1 MHGGITSIVGR
12 RRRLIALLTLLMAGG
27 FLAISLLSYHTSRRA
42 IHDSIVT
49 SQLPLTSDNIYS
61 EIQKDLIRPI
71 LISSLMAGDTFVRD
85 WVVRGEKD
93 GDEMRRYL
101 KEIMQRHGAFT
112 SFFVSDITRNYYHAD
127 GLIKQVQEGE
137 ARDRWFFRVREMK
150 EPYEINL
157 DPDIANKDALTIFIN
172 YRVHDFNGR
181 FIAATGIG
189 LTADAVQKRIIEY
202 QQRYQRRIYF
212 ADADGRIIL
221 GSDAGD
227 IGKPLASLAGMES
240 LATRILDARD
250 GQHEYSRDGQAMLL
264 NARFIPELKW
274 HLIVEQSEDDALADI
289 RRSLYMNMLIVVLI
303 AAASIWATGITI
315 DRYQRRLEE
324 MAVTDKLTGLANR
337 QAFTPMIEQVFAETR
352 RTPAPVS
359 LALIDID
366 HFKQINDTHGHLVGD
381 EILRRFAARI
391 SGNVRDSDLV
401 FRWGGEEFLVI
412 LRDCEGTNALRIADK
427 LLKAIGETPFDT
439 SGQTIGVTIS
449 VGVAERK
456 ADESIDQLIGRADQA
471 LYAAKRDGRN
481 CSRTA
486 L

>member
-1 MHGGITSIVGR
+1 MMRDISATIGR
-12 RRRLIALLTLLMAGG
+12 RRRLIALLTLLLAGG
-27 FLAISLLSYHTSRRA
+27 FLAISLLSYHTSRQV

-112 SFFVSDITRNYYHAD
+112 SFFVSDATRNYYHAD
-127 GLIKQVQEGE
+127 GLLKQVRESE

-172 YRVHDFNGR
+172 YRVYDFEGR

-189 LTADAVQKRIIEY
+189 LTADSVQKRIVEY
-202 QQRYQRRIYF
+202 QRRYQRRIYF
-212 ADADGRIIL
+212 ADADGRIVL
-221 GSDAGD
+221 GSDTSD
-227 IGKPLASLAGMES
+227 IGKPLASLSGMDTLAAS
-240 LATRILDARD
+240 ILATQD
-250 GQHEYSRDGQAMLL
+250 GRHEYTRNGQAMLL

-289 RRSLYMNMLIVVLI
+289 RRSLYLNLLIVVLI
-303 AAASIWATGITI
+303 AAVSIWATGVTI
-315 DRYQRRLEE
+315 DRFQRRLEE

-337 QAFTPMIEQVFAETR
+337 QAFAPMIEQVFAETR

-366 HFKQINDTHGHLVGD
+366 HFKDINDSHGHLVGD
-381 EILRRFAARI
+381 EILNRIAARI
-391 SGNVRDSDLV
+391 SGVFRDSDLV

-412 LRDCEGTNALRIADK
+412 LRDCDGTNALRLADK
-427 LLKAIGETPFDT
+427 LLKAVAETPFDT
-439 SGQTIGVTIS
+439 SGRTIKAS
-449 VGVAERK
+449 VSIGVAERK
-456 ADESIDQLIGRADQA
+456 AEESIDQLIGRADQA

-481 CSRTA
+481 CSRAA